1 MKVKEIRES
10 GSASE
15 KSQAIKTGL
24 SDVTYGIAKASDG
37 EWKLLEVQVD
47 PNTLE
52 SGAVEVLA
60 SDRDRYI
67 IIERFK
73 IAVVEA
79 GVI

>member
-24 SDVTYGIAKASDG
+24 RDVTYGIAKASDG